1 MKWISNLKIGVKI
14 LSGFIIIAIISG
26 CIGVFGI
33 YTINKIN
40 VLSTELYE
48 NTANPL
54 AQVAVATQDTGTM
67 RVRTRDVV
75 LANDNNTRNVD
86 IDQFNSA
93 SADFDK
99 QINEIS
105 KTIITEQGE
114 EITNKLKQNKEKY
127 MEIAN
132 KIIELSKEN
141 RNAEATSLIYGDLK
155 TAQNNM
161 QTTFNQFIN
170 LKTNMA
176 KNFSVTTDNTCKSSE
191 LATLIVLI
199 IGIVAAI
206 SLGLFVSKS
215 ISNPIKKIMQG
226 AEKIADG
233 DLDVYFDISTND
245 EVGILAKSFE
255 KMSNNLNEV
264 MTNINDASSQVA
276 TGSKQIADSSNALSQ
291 GATEQASTVE
301 ELTASVEE
309 ISAQIRLNADNGS
322 KANELSA
329 KVKENAETGNEHM
342 SEMLRSMEE
351 INASSNNISKIIKVI
366 DDIAFQTNILA
377 LNAAVEAARAGQH
390 GKGFAVVAAEVRN
403 LAAKSSGAAKET
415 TDMIES
421 SIKKVEHGRKIA
433 DETASALNSIVTGV
447 TDVASLIDQV
457 AVASN
462 EQAAG
467 IEQINQGIIQVS
479 QVVQDNSATS
489 EECASASQEL
499 SSQAELMHQEAAKFK
514 LKKVSN
520 NAGFYGNNE
529 NINPEVLKMLE
540 QMSKSKKSKKID
552 NSFEKISSST
562 IKLSD
567 DEFGKYEI

>member
-1 MKWISNLKIGVKI
+1 M
-14 LSGFIIIAIISG
+14 
-26 CIGVFGI
+26 
-33 YTINKIN
+33 
-40 VLSTELYE
+40 
-48 NTANPL
+48 
-54 AQVAVATQDTGTM
+54 
-67 RVRTRDVV
+67 
-75 LANDNNTRNVD
+75 
-86 IDQFNSA
+86 NSA
-93 SADFDK
+93 SDDFDK
-99 QINEIS
+99 QLNEIT
-105 KTIITEQGE
+105 KTLLNDQGRE
-114 EITNKLKQNKEKY
+114 AISNLKQNKEKY
-127 MEIAN
+127 MEVAN
-132 KIIELSKEN
+132 KIVELSKEN
-141 RNAEATSLIYGDLK
+141 RNAEAINLINNDLK
-155 TAQNNM
+155 TAQNNLEA
-161 QTTFNQFIN
+161 TFNQFIN
-170 LKTNMA
+170 LKTNKA
-176 KNFSVTTDNTCKSSE
+176 KSFSVTTDSTYKSSE

-206 SLGLFVSKS
+206 LLGLFVSKS

-245 EVGILAKSFE
+245 EVGILAKAFE

-309 ISAQIRLNADNGS
+309 ISAQIRLNANNGS

-342 SEMLRSMEE
+342 IEMLRSMEE

-421 SIKKVEHGRKIA
+421 SIKKVEYGRKIA

-447 TDVASLIDQV
+447 TDVASLIDQI

-462 EQAAG
+462 EQAVG

-489 EECASASQEL
+489 EEGAAASQEL

-514 LKKVSN
+514 LKKVTSN
-520 NAGFYGNNE
+520 GGFYGNNE

-540 QMSKSKKSKKID
+540 QMNKKNKSKKID
-552 NSFEKISSST
+552 NSFEKISSNT